1 MKIKSGYVNRRV
13 SISDLRSRNGKILDD
28 YSYTYFDINI
38 FSLYYTNIGDF
49 PSSFILS
56 FKTGV

>member
-1 MKIKSGYVNRRV
+1 MNKVV
-13 SISDLRSRNGKILDD
+13 SFSDLRSRGGKILAD
-28 YSYTYFDINI
+28 YSYTYFDIKI

>member
-13 SISDLRSRNGKILDD
+13 SISDLRSRNGKILD
-28 YSYTYFDINI
+28 YYGYTYFDIKI

>member
-1 MKIKSGYVNRRV
+1 MKINPGYVNKVV
-13 SISDLRSRNGKILDD
+13 SFSDLRSRGGKILAD
-28 YSYTYFDINI
+28 YSYTYFDIKI
-38 FSLYYTNIGDF
+38 LSLYYTNIGDF